1 MGEQATG
8 LAVST
13 DSGVAVITLDRP
25 ARRNALTA
33 GLMTALAAAMAELDA
48 DDDVGA
54 IVLTGRDPAFCAGL
68 DLSELSLTAANL
80 RVDQSGRPWPPL
92 ATPVI
97 GAVNGPAVTGGLELV
112 LHCDFAIAS
121 ERATFADTHTR
132 IGVMPGWGL
141 SVLLPQ
147 AVGLRRA
154 RQMSFTGNYVTAG
167 QALQWGLV
175 NEVVPPAELLAV
187 AAALAGDICSNDR
200 RAVRTLRALY
210 DENAADA
217 NAPGLARE
225 YQLARQWRDEAFTPE
240 IAKQR
245 RAAIVTRGRT
255 QNPPGPTGPTSSGPV
270 APRATTSRTVA

>member
-1 MGEQATG
+1 MGEPTTE
-8 LAVST
+8 LAVSVA
-13 DSGVAVITLDRP
+13 SGVAVVTLDRP
-25 ARRNALTA
+25 GRRNALTG

-48 DDDVGA
+48 DDGVGA
-54 IVLTGRDPAFCAGL
+54 IILTGRDPAFCAGL
-68 DLSELSLTAANL
+68 DLAELSSTAANL
-80 RVDQSGRPWPPL
+80 RVDETGRPWPPL
-92 ATPVI
+92 GTPVI

-112 LHCDFAIAS
+112 LHCDLAIAS

-175 NEVVPPAELLAV
+175 NQVVPHAELLAV
-187 AAALAGDICSNDR
+187 AVGLAGDICSNDR

-210 DENAADA
+210 DDNAADV

-225 YQLARQWRDEAFTPE
+225 YWLARQWRDEAFSPE
-240 IAKQR
+240 VARER
-245 RAAIVTRGRT
+245 RAGIVTRGRS
-255 QNPPGPTGPTSSGPV
+255 QNPPAQDP
-270 APRATTSRTVA
+270 APAQDHLS